1 MADNNN
7 LPSTINGDGR
17 KFISLL
23 KNYLADI
30 SDVVNDIYTVL
41 GTDESTV
48 IEIEEYIKNVIITEK
63 KVGGNVTLEISWNK
77 DDIVQYAG
85 VDILVK
91 EKTEHYTG
99 NWV

>member
-1 MADNNN
+1 MDNNNN
-7 LPSTINGDGR
+7 LPSTISGDGR

-48 IEIEEYIKNVIITEK
+48 IEIEEYIF
-63 KVGGNVTLEISWNK
+63 
-77 DDIVQYAG
+77 
-85 VDILVK
+85 
-91 EKTEHYTG
+91 
-99 NWV
+99 